1 MADRPVMYATREIP
15 ERGMASLENHC
26 DLHLWEKSTPPPKPD
41 LIERLM
47 ELNPDGLL
55 CLLTDEIDA
64 EVMDSAPALRAI
76 STFSVGYDH
85 VDIGAAINRDIAVG
99 HTPSVLTETTADL
112 AWALLMACARRVVEG
127 QQYVSD
133 DEWETWQ
140 PTLLMGPDIHGATL
154 GIVGLGKIGTA
165 VARRSAGFDMSV
177 IYTGTEQKAER
188 EQELAAK
195 GIEAE
200 HVSHEQLF
208 ERSDFVSIHV
218 PLTVDTHH
226 LVGESELS
234 ALGSDGVLVNT
245 SRGEVVDSV
254 ALERVLSSDS
264 LFAAGLDVT
273 DPEPLPADHELGD
286 HFGERLLVTPHI
298 GSASLQTRNQMAE
311 MAVENLKAGLSG
323 ETLPNSAVEDRRC

>member
-1 MADRPVMYATREIP
+1 MS
-15 ERGMASLENHC
+15 SLENRY
-26 DLHLWEKSTPPPKPD
+26 DLHLWEQLTPPPKSV
-41 LIERLM
+41 LIERLT
-47 ELNPDGLL
+47 ELNPDGLI

-85 VDIGAAINRDIAVG
+85 VDIDAAFSRDIAVG
-99 HTPSVLTETTADL
+99 HTPGVLTETTADL

-127 QQYVSD
+127 QQHVSD
-133 DEWETWQ
+133 GEWETWQ

-177 IYTGTEQKAER
+177 IYTSTDQKVER
-188 EQELAAK
+188 EQELAAM

-200 HVSHEQLF
+200 YVSHDQLF

-218 PLTVDTHH
+218 PLTETTHQ
-226 LVGESELS
+226 LVGESELR

-254 ALERVLSSDS
+254 ALDRVLSSGS
-264 LFAAGLDVT
+264 LFAAGLYVT
-273 DPEPLPADHELGD
+273 DPEPLPPDHELGK
-286 HFGERLLVTPHI
+286 HFGERLLITPHI

-311 MAVENLKAGLSG
+311 MAVDNLEAGLSG
-323 ETLPNSAVEDRRC
+323 EPLPNSAVEDCRR